1 MSDSDFVACRK
12 DLPFYNG
19 VPVQQSTVC
28 RSQVFE
34 PEVALFI
41 GNPGMVAGSESVV
54 GYYYLIGRISSDFDL
69 AVFQRD
75 LLSRFLNNH
84 YYLLRQLR
92 LFALSGLHV
101 IELKAFE
108 IEIGHSCAINASGS
122 DWSWA
127 SAARAGFGI
136 VGHLST
142 GELFVYSEIVPDVG
156 DVRS

>member
-1 MSDSDFVACRK
+1 M
-12 DLPFYNG
+12 
-19 VPVQQSTVC
+19 
-28 RSQVFE
+28 
-34 PEVALFI
+34 
-41 GNPGMVAGSESVV
+41 MAGSESVV
-54 GYYYLIGRISSDFDL
+54 GYDYLIGRVSSDFHL
-69 AVFQRD
+69 AIFQWD

-84 YYLLRQLR
+84 NDLFGQLR
-92 LFALSGLHV
+92 LVALGGLHI

-127 SAARAGFGI
+127 SAARAGFGV

-142 GELFVYSEIVPDVG
+142 GILSICLEIALNFK